1 MRNKKIKRMVATALL
16 MAMVIVL
23 QFVSAALPTV
33 GGFSFS
39 LVLLPIVVGSAIY
52 GPGTGALLGGTFG
65 VIVAINCVTGFD
77 KGGAMVF
84 QANPLLCVLV
94 VMTKGILAGLFS
106 GFIYKV
112 TGKRNQYIGMLS
124 AAIVCPVV
132 NTGIFLGCM
141 ALFFKDVLSLWAGGG
156 DILAYMLS
164 GIVLINFVPELIIN
178 VVFSPAGQTI
188 VNAVRK
194 SS

>member
-1 MRNKKIKRMVATALL
+1 MVATALL

-94 VMTKGILAGLFS
+94 VMLKGILAGLFS
-106 GFIYKV
+106 GFIYKM